1 MKIFRLLQPDHHH
14 LLNGGGPDDEGT
26 PDRILHLLDAR
37 VHVVEGD
44 GGGGGGGHVGAGAG
58 EVPGGHDKLLS
69 ETHHSAVGCY
79 KHSTRLRLTT
89 CHNKAKVLH
98 VKHLKNENGLS
109 EKTL

>member
-1 MKIFRLLQPDHHH
+1 MILSSINNILTKFIPIPRAHANLLY
-14 LLNGGGPDDEGT
+14 GRGPDDEGT
-26 PDRILHLLDAR
+26 PDRILHLLDAG

-79 KHSTRLRLTT
+79 
-89 CHNKAKVLH
+89 
-98 VKHLKNENGLS
+98 
-109 EKTL
+109 